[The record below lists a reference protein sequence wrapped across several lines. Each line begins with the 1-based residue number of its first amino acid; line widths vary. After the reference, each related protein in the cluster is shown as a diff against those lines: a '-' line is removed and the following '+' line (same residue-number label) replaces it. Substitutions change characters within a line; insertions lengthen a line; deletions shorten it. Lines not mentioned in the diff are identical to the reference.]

1 VTQVVSATIAKRN
14 RQAALEDK
22 LRDAVSEILVLQNRF
37 ELAQKNFFVA
47 SSDYWDGGDKQTAL
61 PPFYAAREEYYSL
74 CDEAQRA
81 ITTVRPLKND
91 KRING
96 ALTEL
101 GAIASREQREDPAKF
116 GKADDGVDS
125 NRALQD
131 RTKTVFDN
139 LEEAARNFL
148 TG

>member
-1 VTQVVSATIAKRN
+1 VT
-14 RQAALEDK
+14 
-22 LRDAVSEILVLQNRF
+22 
-37 ELAQKNFFVA
+37 
-47 SSDYWDGGDKQTAL
+47 
-61 PPFYAAREEYYSL
+61 SL

-81 ITTVRPLKND
+81 ITTVRLLKND